1 MFKITLAIAENLRNS
16 TNIILYEHNS
26 ENMNPETLYE
36 LNQAL
41 KKTYSISVKTFDL
54 FFKLYQDNWSLS
66 NSKIISNIHYSLA
79 EYAKSKLKSESSVFN
94 KSTRRVLKF
103 FKKRL
108 YEESNKDKLK
118 NYKNICF
125 IIEIIQVK
133 FLDVSFYAFNAAV
146 F

>member
-1 MFKITLAIAENLRNS
+1 LAIVENLRNS
-16 TNIILYEHNS
+16 TSPVLYEHDS
-26 ENMNPETLYE
+26 EN
-36 LNQAL
+36 LNQEIEYDLQQAL

-54 FFKLYQDNWSLS
+54 FFKLYQDNWSFS
-66 NSKIISNIHYSLA
+66 NSRIISNIHYNLA
-79 EYAKSKLKSESSVFN
+79 EYAKCKPKIESNVFN

-125 IIEIIQVK
+125 IIEIIEV
-133 FLDVSFYAFNAAV
+133 
-146 F
+146 

>member
-1 MFKITLAIAENLRNS
+1 MAIVENLRNS
-16 TNIILYEHNS
+16 TSPVLYEHDS
-26 ENMNPETLYE
+26 EN
-36 LNQAL
+36 LNQEIEYDLQQAL

-54 FFKLYQDNWSLS
+54 FFKLYQDNWSFS
-66 NSKIISNIHYSLA
+66 NSRIISNIHYNLA
-79 EYAKSKLKSESSVFN
+79 EYAKCKPKIESNVFN

-125 IIEIIQVK
+125 IIEIIEV
-133 FLDVSFYAFNAAV
+133 
-146 F
+146 